1 MKRLFPYSTQLQ
13 HHPIYHYAWIIVAVA
28 ATVEMVGSGLRA
40 AFGVFIDPLVVAHG
54 WSNSSI
60 ALAYALSF
68 IVTALFSPVADRIT
82 LRVGA
87 RKAISLGAL
96 FFLAGMVG
104 TGSINSIWQLYLAYS
119 VALGIAQSL
128 FLIPALPAVAIWFRR
143 HLGLGTGL
151 LWLSWGLG
159 PVIGIQVMSWLIN
172 SYGWET
178 AFRVGGIVGTAVVLA
193 LMLLFRNSPADAN
206 RKPYGWEEG
215 DPETASAHNAP
226 LDLRV
231 KYQRHIRITNSFWNL
246 INIHFLGC
254 VGHAVILVM
263 IVPMAINRGMDAN
276 LAAGV
281 LSTLTGVSLLTRF
294 LAPFISDR
302 IGSKPIMF
310 LAYLGQG
317 LTVLLLLNADTTAAF
332 YVFAVVFAIGYGGEG
347 TVFPVINRQYYGQAP
362 QGSTFSWQLVG
373 ANLGMALGGVLGA
386 FTFDL
391 TDSYTLAIWLSA
403 AFSLAG
409 AAAILILSPTRRL
422 LIPDWDKEPEN
433 MRTIREAPRQ
443 AGAGAT
449 PDTSPA
455 SGD

>member
-13 HHPIYHYAWIIVAVA
+13 HHPIYHYAWIIVLIAAV
-28 ATVEMVGSGLRA
+28 VQMVGSGLRA

-60 ALAYALSF
+60 ALAYALAF
-68 IVTALFSPVADRIT
+68 IVTALFSPVADRIAV
-82 LRVGA
+82 RVGA
-87 RKAISLGAL
+87 RKAMSLGAV
-96 FFLAGMVG
+96 FFLIGMIG
-104 TGSINSIWQLYLAYS
+104 TGSVNSIWQLYLFYS

-128 FLIPALPAVAIWFRR
+128 FLIPVLPAVAIWFRR

-151 LWLSWGLG
+151 LWLSWGIG
-159 PVIGIQVMSWLIN
+159 PVIGIQLMSWLIT

-178 AFRVGGIVGTAVVLA
+178 AFRVSGIAGTAVILV
-193 LMLLFRNSPADAN
+193 MMTLFRNSPADAN
-206 RKPYGWEEG
+206 RKPYGWEKG
-215 DPETASAHNAP
+215 DPDTVSAQSAP
-226 LDLRV
+226 VDLRI
-231 KYQRHIRITNSFWNL
+231 KYERHIRVTNSFWNL

-263 IVPMAINRGMDAN
+263 IVPMAIHRGMDAN

-281 LSTLTGVSLLTRF
+281 LSTLTGVSLLSRF

-310 LAYLGQG
+310 FSYLGQG

-347 TVFPVINRQYYGQAP
+347 TVFPVINRQYFGQAP
-362 QGSTFSWQLVG
+362 QGSIFSWQLMG

-391 TDSYTLAIWLSA
+391 TNSYTLAIWLSA
-403 AFSLAG
+403 GFSLSG
-409 AAAILILSPTRRL
+409 AASILVLAPTRRM

-433 MRTIREAPRQ
+433 MRLIREVPVEPLQ
-443 AGAGAT
+443 VAGPNKTG
-449 PDTSPA
+449 
-455 SGD
+455 GD